1 MATLSPPWAYT
12 LDLPRD
18 ARAPGVAR
26 ATLRTVLA
34 VHGLARLTPT
44 AELLVSELLTNA
56 HRHTSGPYALRIR
69 SVGPGRL
76 RVAVWDS
83 DSRLPPGF
91 GGGGGGAPASVPAE
105 DAEGGR
111 GLQIVRACAD
121 TWGGYALGD
130 GHGGKLLWAECGS
143 ATVSSLFRPSDP
155 PAPSTV
161 RSPALV
167 PPHC

>member
-1 MATLSPPWAYT
+1 MVTSSPPWAYT

-18 ARAPGVAR
+18 PRAPGIAR
-26 ATLRTVLA
+26 ATLRAVLA
-34 VHGLARLTPT
+34 AHGLGRLAPT

-76 RVAVWDS
+76 RVAVWDA

-91 GGGGGGAPASVPAE
+91 GDGGALAAVPAE
-105 DAEGGR
+105 DDEGGR
-111 GLQIVRACAD
+111 GLQLVRALAD
-121 TWGGYALGD
+121 AWGGYPLRA
-130 GHGGKLLWAECGS
+130 GHGGKLLWAECVP
-143 ATVSSLFRPSDP
+143 ATVSSLFSPSDP

-161 RSPALV
+161 RSPALA
-167 PPHC
+167 PPRC